1 MRLKSAGN
9 HAVLQETSKN
19 FQGLV
24 FIPNREITAL
34 GFKMER
40 KNINKCFNGLK
51 MEDQGVQSPQPFLV
65 KNFSFLQLLRKRKV
79 SVCFQVSLNT
89 DCRYKA
95 ASWTLEYK
103 NDNVQY
109 YFEVQFNFYNDWES
123 HIR

>member
-1 MRLKSAGN
+1 MLCCRKHLKTSN
-9 HAVLQETSKN
+9 VLFSFLTEKLLLWVLKWKGKT
-19 FQGLV
+19 
-24 FIPNREITAL
+24 
-34 GFKMER
+34 
-40 KNINKCFNGLK
+40 NKCFNGLK
-51 MEDQGVQSPQPFLV
+51 MEDQGVQSPQTFLV

-79 SVCFQVSLNT
+79 CACFQVSLNT